1 MCHISLHSLPFL
13 ASLPSLPSPCFK
25 PNATPIYH
33 PQYNCLPLKVTRTS
47 GNLGCT
53 SETACQLLPI
63 FITKVSKFF
72 SPFLERVEWL
82 SFAPTLC
89 SVWVLVLRS
98 RGRLCSCLVHNQVLI
113 GCFSL
118 FGWSS
123 LFFISGNPS
132 SEGEG
137 TRRRSG
143 TFGKYLVDMSHF
155 KSNDL
160 PICYLF
166 PWSLLGLRTAGK
178 QPSSL
183 REYLCHSSLSV
194 MQDKQVVREMFC
206 TLAVSPFF
214 SSSCHFLPRLHS
226 KAYRVSSSFKTQLKH
241 RLLGKP
247 SQPSFMWSPLSSGLS
262 QHCVPLSYGTSHMV
276 T

>member
-1 MCHISLHSLPFL
+1 MLPPSTTLNTTVCHWKSQELLVIWAVPVKLLVS
-13 ASLPSLPSPCFK
+13 C
-25 PNATPIYH
+25 
-33 PQYNCLPLKVTRTS
+33 CL
-47 GNLGCT
+47 
-53 SETACQLLPI
+53 
-63 FITKVSKFF
+63 FFMTKVSKCF

-82 SFAPTLC
+82 SFVPTLC

-98 RGRLCSCLVHNQVLI
+98 RGCLCSCLVHNQVLI

-123 LFFISGNPS
+123 LFLISGNPS
-132 SEGEG
+132 SAGEG
-137 TRRRSG
+137 TRRRQG

-183 REYLCHSSLSV
+183 REYLCHSWLSV
-194 MQDKQVVREMFC
+194 MQDKQVVWEMLC

-226 KAYRVSSSFKTQLKH
+226 KAYRVSSFFFWF
-241 RLLGKP
+241 LLLRP
-247 SQPSFMWSPLSSGLS
+247 SSNIASLGSLLSL
-262 QHCVPLSYGTSHMV
+262 H
-276 T
+276 

>member
-1 MCHISLHSLPFL
+1 MLP
-13 ASLPSLPSPCFK
+13 PSTTLNTTVFHWKSQELLVIWAAPVKLLVSC
-25 PNATPIYH
+25 
-33 PQYNCLPLKVTRTS
+33 CL
-47 GNLGCT
+47 
-53 SETACQLLPI
+53 
-63 FITKVSKFF
+63 FFMTKVSKCF
-72 SPFLERVEWL
+72 SPFLERAEWL

-98 RGRLCSCLVHNQVLI
+98 RGCLCSCLVHNQVLI

-123 LFFISGNPS
+123 LFFLSGNPS
-132 SEGEG
+132 SAGEG
-137 TRRRSG
+137 TRRRQG

-166 PWSLLGLRTAGK
+166 PWSLPGLRTAGK

-183 REYLCHSSLSV
+183 REYLCHSWLSV
-194 MQDKQVVREMFC
+194 MQDKQVVREMLC

-214 SSSCHFLPRLHS
+214 SSVISSQDFIPKLTGFLLFFL
-226 KAYRVSSSFKTQLKH
+226 VSSFKTQLKH

-247 SQPSFMWSPLSSGLS
+247 SQPSLTWSPLSSGLS